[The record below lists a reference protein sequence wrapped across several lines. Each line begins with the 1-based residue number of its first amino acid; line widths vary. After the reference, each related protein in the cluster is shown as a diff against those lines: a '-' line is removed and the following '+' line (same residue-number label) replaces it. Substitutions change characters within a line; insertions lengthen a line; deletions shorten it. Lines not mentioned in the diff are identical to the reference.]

1 MMKFKDSYVAYL
13 LMYLCYFLSLALFS
27 GLISIYLMDKGYTAS
42 QVSFVVSCSFVLSM
56 LFQPIIGYL
65 NDHYDM
71 KKVNC
76 LCLFLSALLGI
87 GFVWMNNI
95 YTIALFYSFA
105 LALFNGTNP
114 VIERMAIFSPFTYGH
129 IRIWGTIGYAIGSQI
144 GGLIY
149 QYISPESMYF
159 CFSISL
165 LICVLGIYGTRDI
178 KAYVEEKLQKRVSF
192 KDVFFDR
199 QFIMYLVV
207 ASLFYGITNINSTY
221 LPAMFQNEGIAVN
234 IVSTII
240 FFITLSELPIIFFS
254 HKYMDQLTN
263 KQLLVGILCLLMI
276 QFFTYSFI
284 HMKVIKI
291 IIAIMTK
298 AVATMTFI
306 MLNMKIVASLVD
318 ESHQMTALAVVSTFK
333 SLASILFQSVGGFI
347 LDYSSYQILFIFLF
361 ISSMI
366 TLLICCFMKLPKGND
381 KRLFH

>member
-366 TLLICCFMKLPKGND
+366 ILLICCFMKLPKGND

>member
-87 GFVWMNNI
+87 GFIWMNNI

-114 VIERMAIFSPFTYGH
+114 VIERMATFSPFTYGH

-144 GGLIY
+144 GGMIY
-149 QYISPESMYF
+149 QYISPESMYL
-159 CFSISL
+159 CFSLSL
-165 LICVLGIYGTRDI
+165 ILCILGIYGTSGIPRTQEIHTQKKSSSIDI
-178 KAYVEEKLQKRVSF
+178 FHQS
-192 KDVFFDR
+192 
-199 QFIMYLVV
+199 FIMYLLV

-221 LPAMFQNEGIAVN
+221 LPAMFQNEGMTVDL
-234 IVSTII
+234 VSTII
-240 FFITLSELPIIFFS
+240 FFVTLSELPIIFFS

-318 ESHQMTALAVVSTFK
+318 ESHQMTALAIVSTFK

-347 LDYSSYQILFIFLF
+347 LDYSNYQILFIFLF